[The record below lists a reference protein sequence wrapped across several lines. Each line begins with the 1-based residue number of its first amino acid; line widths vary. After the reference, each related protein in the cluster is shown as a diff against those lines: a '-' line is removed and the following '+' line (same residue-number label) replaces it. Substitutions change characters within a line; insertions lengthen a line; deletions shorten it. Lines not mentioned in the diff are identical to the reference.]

1 MSTSRLTA
9 RLRRAIARD
18 EGIGLVEVMVALM
31 VFSIIAIAI
40 GYSMLSITRI
50 TAESAHRETAANLAA
65 AEVDR
70 IQAQPDAFNVHSST
84 VNTPPIDGIVY
95 TIKTSIGWV
104 STTGST
110 GSCGTGGG
118 NLQYKRVNVEVTW
131 PGRYLSNPVRVD
143 SALAPDAR
151 INDPSYGTILVGVTG
166 EDGTGRSS
174 VTVTVTPVSG
184 GAAAITDTIDP
195 TDVDGCS
202 YILKVVPGVYKVVVT
217 KSGYVS
223 KVDQQPASP
232 SKDDL
237 QVVAGATATAA
248 FTYDNASSFT
258 LNYSPNA
265 TAVATI
271 PNNLD
276 VTFSGG
282 LSDIIKTTPASPLKL
297 YPMAAGYQAV
307 AGAYSACQNVDP
319 ANWNETTTQYSGT
332 RAGAVGT
339 APGGSGALS
348 IPMGVMQVKIPN
360 DDTKRYVTAVQQV
373 TAGGGNPGCVTTKTY
388 TFPRFPKNSS
398 QYIALPYGT
407 WRLYYGNTSAAT
419 TTAITTAGDIVVLAS
434 VVQPDGAGVLLKDIP
449 GASTFTGGIVTLDP
463 REAK

>member
-1 MSTSRLTA
+1 MSTSRLIS
-9 RLRRAIARD
+9 RLRSAHARD

-31 VFSIIAIAI
+31 IFSIIAIGI
-40 GYSMLSITRI
+40 GYSMLSITRV
-50 TAESAHRETAANLAA
+50 TAEATHRETAANLAA

-84 VNTPPIDGIVY
+84 VPTPPIDGIVY

-131 PGRYLSNPVRVD
+131 PGMYLANPVRVD

-184 GAAAITDTIDP
+184 GATVITTAIDP

-202 YILKVVPGVYKVVVT
+202 YILKVVPGVYKVQVS

-223 KVDQQPASP
+223 KVDQQPTSP

-248 FTYDNASSFT
+248 FTYDDASSFS
-258 LNYSPNA
+258 LYYASNA
-265 TAVATI
+265 TVGPTI
-271 PNNLD
+271 PNNLE
-276 VTFSGG
+276 VTFAGG
-282 LSDIIKTTPASPLKL
+282 LSDIVKTTPASPLKL

-307 AGAYSACQNVDP
+307 AGTYTACQNVDP
-319 ANWNETTTQYSGT
+319 ENWNETTTHYSGT

-348 IPMGVMQVKIPN
+348 IPMGVLSVKIPN
-360 DDTKRYVTAVQQV
+360 DDAKRYVTAVQQT
-373 TAGGGNPGCVTTKTY
+373 TAGGGNPGCVTTKKY
-388 TFPRFPKNSS
+388 TFPRFSKNST
-398 QYIALPYGT
+398 QNIALPYGT
-407 WRLYYGNTSAAT
+407 WILYYGNSSGAT
-419 TTAITTAGDIVVLAS
+419 TTAITSSSDIAVLAS
-434 VVQPDGAGVLLKDIP
+434 VIQADGAGVLLKDIL
-449 GASTFTGGIVTLDP
+449 GASAFAGGVVTLDP
-463 REAK
+463 RQPK